1 MACGR
6 PNGIHRPALSSGQ
19 AHVLPRRLKI
29 RSQSAN
35 GSAAK
40 EESMSTTSSAPETE
54 APPAEPVADH
64 EAADEFWGADTGA
77 TTAEYAITTLAAM
90 NELGHTQ
97 PAVPLAR
104 PCRGQRRR
112 TPGDSVA
119 LTYEATRSQG
129 GVPAPLS
136 RPVRTRGEA
145 WIGTRRSGSE
155 SASESTW
162 TCPAHDSPM
171 TRRCSW
177 LTWWTTTRTTGGRAR
192 RGPAATTA

>member
-77 TTAEYAITTLAAM
+77 TTAEYAITTLAACGFAALLVVILKSEPIK
-90 NELGHTQ
+90 ELVTGVIQT
-97 PAVPLAR
+97 
-104 PCRGQRRR
+104 
-112 TPGDSVA
+112 A
-119 LTYEATRSQG
+119 LG
-129 GVPAPLS
+129 M
-136 RPVRTRGEA
+136 
-145 WIGTRRSGSE
+145 GS
-155 SASESTW
+155 
-162 TCPAHDSPM
+162 
-171 TRRCSW
+171 
-177 LTWWTTTRTTGGRAR
+177 
-192 RGPAATTA
+192 